1 MPATDTIKEFVD
13 VKRCAEC
20 GSRFRAD
27 AAFCPFDGAGL
38 VTSTW
43 DPSADRLLGT
53 VIDRRYEVV
62 APLGE
67 GGMGTVYKV
76 RHVTLD
82 RLFALKVLRAEL
94 ASDAQLAARFVQEA
108 RATAAIKHPSVVAIT
123 DFGALP
129 DGAPYFVMELLQ
141 GETLATRLRARGPLA
156 PFEAALVARA
166 IADGLEASHA
176 VGVIHRD
183 LKPENVFLVGRSL
196 GRAPEADI
204 RIVDFGAAKI
214 VGKTNKL
221 TRPGVVFGTPYYM
234 APEQASGERV
244 DARTDVYALGVV
256 LYEMVTGTV
265 PFGADTYMGVLTK
278 HLFEVPQSPAMRTRM
293 DLGELEPI
301 IMKALAKEPA
311 KRFDSA
317 GELALALAR
326 LTAKAVDVVRSRPG
340 AGRTLVLQTVDTAD
354 HIERSIRNLEAKERE
369 RRQRLVAIVL
379 TTAAFVACL
388 AVSAFGILRGRSTS
402 APEPPAPVSTVSIA
416 APPSPSATVVP
427 PPVETAEL
435 SEPTPTAEPSSAPS
449 ALASSTSAVEPTP
462 KPFKGPVGPA
472 VTPKDPKPAASP
484 ARRADEFSD
493 PWAPRAQ

>member
-1 MPATDTIKEFVD
+1 MPANDTIKEFVD
-13 VKRCAEC
+13 VKRCGEC

-27 AAFCPFDGAGL
+27 AAFCPFDGTPL

-43 DPSADRLLGT
+43 DPSADRMLGT

-76 RHVTLD
+76 RHITLD
-82 RLFALKVLRAEL
+82 RHFALKVLRGEL

-123 DFGALP
+123 DFGALA

-141 GETLATRLRARGPLA
+141 GETLATRLRLRGPLA
-156 PFEAALVARA
+156 PFEASLVGRA

-176 VGVIHRD
+176 AGVIHRD

-265 PFGADTYMGVLTK
+265 PFSADTYMGVLTK
-278 HLFEVPQSPAMRTRM
+278 HLFEVPQSPALRTRM

-301 IMKALAKEPA
+301 IMRTLAKEPA

-317 GELALALAR
+317 GELALALTR
-326 LTAKAVDVVRSRPG
+326 LTTKAVDVVRARPG
-340 AGRTLVLQTVDTAD
+340 AGRTVILQTVDTAD

-369 RRQRLVAIVL
+369 RRQRLVAIAL
-379 TTAAFVACL
+379 TVSAFVACL
-388 AVSAFGILRGRSTS
+388 AVIALGIVRNRATS
-402 APEPPAPVSTVSIA
+402 ASDVPAASSPAALVSPPVPF
-416 APPSPSATVVP
+416 PSATVVP
-427 PPVETAEL
+427 VETAV
-435 SEPTPTAEPSSAPS
+435 PTAEVVSEPSSVPS
-449 ALASSTSAVEPTP
+449 ARPSPTSAPDPTP
-462 KPFKGPVGPA
+462 KAAKALPA
-472 VTPKDPKPAASP
+472 ATMKEQKPAPSST
-484 ARRADEFSD
+484 RRADEFSD
-493 PWAPRAQ
+493 PWAPHSQ